1 MTPMS
6 SLYTAPTDEE
16 FEELEGFL
24 ESSEPEQGMAID
36 AIDGMLAAIA
46 VGPDLVNPSEW
57 MPAVWNH
64 TLPEYDSKEQ
74 ASRIMEILMKWYN
87 NVASDINSGTY
98 QPMMAVWEL
107 EGSTEEVEYPEDWCL
122 GFLEGMKFRSAA
134 WETRAKHDGELMD
147 MIQPIAAIAEATD
160 EMANSLLD
168 ARVRRRMI
176 RRITDAVIDL
186 RDYWR
191 QQRPPEMRVRKDA
204 AD

>member
-1 MTPMS
+1 MS

-57 MPAVWNH
+57 MPAVWNS
-64 TLPEYDSKEQ
+64 TLPEYDSKDQ
-74 ASRIMEILMKWYN
+74 ATRIMDILMKWYN
-87 NVASDINSGTY
+87 SVAADINSGTY

-134 WETRAKHDGELMD
+134 WETRAKHDVELMD